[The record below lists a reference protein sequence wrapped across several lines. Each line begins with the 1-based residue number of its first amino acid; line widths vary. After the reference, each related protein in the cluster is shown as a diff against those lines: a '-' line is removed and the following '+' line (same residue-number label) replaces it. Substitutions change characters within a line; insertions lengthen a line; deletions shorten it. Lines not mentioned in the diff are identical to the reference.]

1 MNSTKYG
8 LKRLKSDELEDWL
21 NNPRRKPLVLW
32 STRQAGKTVG
42 KANIKMQ
49 EPT

>member
-32 STRQAGKTVG
+32 SARQAGKTVG
-42 KANIKMQ
+42 KADIKM
-49 EPT
+49 